1 MIVKSTVRESWR
13 KNPEKREWKRS
24 GNSEL
29 KLKRIKIDKFST
41 FCIRGQQVIL
51 FSKQKKQIKMKELNE
66 IDPKS
71 SDPVIIREKARTCLR
86 GNAIGWMMIRGEILI
101 ELENSW

>member
-1 MIVKSTVRESWR
+1 MR
-13 KNPEKREWKRS
+13 
-24 GNSEL
+24 
-29 KLKRIKIDKFST
+29 
-41 FCIRGQQVIL
+41 
-51 FSKQKKQIKMKELNE
+51 ELNE